1 MPSDTSG
8 KTPDE
13 IAVQLK
19 RAGIAADPELTG
31 ILKKALGEIEVAA
44 VTVRQGIER
53 NDEPASAFHVPF
65 EKK

>member
-1 MPSDTSG
+1 MPSDS
-8 KTPDE
+8 KIPDE

-31 ILKKALGEIEVAA
+31 ILKKALGEINTAA
-44 VTVRQGIER
+44 AMVRQGLER